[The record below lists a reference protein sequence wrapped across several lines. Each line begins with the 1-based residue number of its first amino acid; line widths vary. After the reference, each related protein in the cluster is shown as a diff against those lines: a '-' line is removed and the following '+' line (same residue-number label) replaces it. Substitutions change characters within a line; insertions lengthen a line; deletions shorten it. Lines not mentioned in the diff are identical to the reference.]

1 MMTPVSS
8 DLGTLD
14 APPALRARTT
24 GWRDPRLW
32 LGIALVAASVLVGAR
47 LLGSADDTVEVWT
60 AGGDL
65 AAGQPVAAGDLVAR
79 RVRFTDDGD
88 GDRYLRVGDPLPS
101 EATLS
106 RAVGAGELLPAAA
119 LGSAEEGLTEVPL
132 WAPGEVIPASVEP
145 GSTVDVWVTPTPGSG
160 PAVKGSVLVL
170 DDVVVIAVPRG
181 EDSFGPGGN
190 RQVLVGVA
198 DGAAPEVGQALAAA
212 KDDRIVITRQG

>member
-1 MMTPVSS
+1 MMTSVSR

-14 APPALRARTT
+14 APQAVRARGP

-47 LLGSADDTVEVWT
+47 LLGGADDTVEVWS
-60 AGGDL
+60 ARADL
-65 AAGQPVAAGDLVAR
+65 AAGQPVTEADLVAR
-79 RVRFTDDGD
+79 RVSFDDEAD
-88 GDRYLRVGDPLPS
+88 GDRYVRVGNPLPGD
-101 EATLS
+101 ATLS

-119 LGSAEEGLTEVPL
+119 LGAAEEGLTEVPV
-132 WAPGEVIPASVEP
+132 WAPAEVIPASIEP

-160 PAVKGSVLVL
+160 STVKGSVLVL

-190 RQVLVGVA
+190 RQVLVGVT

-212 KDDRIVITRQG
+212 KDNRIVITRQG

>member
-1 MMTPVSS
+1 M
-8 DLGTLD
+8 
-14 APPALRARTT
+14 RARGP

-47 LLGSADDTVEVWT
+47 LLGGADDTVEVWSAAPTSPRVSRSPRRIWSPGGCASTTRPT
-60 AGGDL
+60 AI
-65 AAGQPVAAGDLVAR
+65 
-79 RVRFTDDGD
+79 
-88 GDRYLRVGDPLPS
+88 
-101 EATLS
+101 ATSGSATRCRATPPLS

-119 LGSAEEGLTEVPL
+119 LGAAEEGLTEVPV
-132 WAPGEVIPASVEP
+132 WAPAEVIPASIEP

-160 PAVKGSVLVL
+160 STVKGSVLVL

-190 RQVLVGVA
+190 RQVLVGVT

-212 KDDRIVITRQG
+212 KDNRIVITRQG

>member
-14 APPALRARTT
+14 APPAQRARTP

-32 LGIALVAASVLVGAR
+32 LGVALVATSVLVGAR
-47 LLGSADDTVEVWT
+47 LLGGADDTVEVWS

-65 AAGQPVAAGDLVAR
+65 AAGQPVTEGDLVAR
-79 RVRFTDDGD
+79 RVRFAAAAD
-88 GDRYLRVGDPLPS
+88 GDRYLRVGDPLPDD
-101 EATLS
+101 ATLT
-106 RAVGAGELLPAAA
+106 RAVGDGELLPAAA
-119 LGSAEEGLTEVPL
+119 LGSAEEGLTEVPI
-132 WAPGEVIPASVEP
+132 WAPAEVIPASVEP
-145 GSTVDVWVTPTPGSG
+145 GSLVDVWVTPTPG
-160 PAVKGSVLVL
+160 ADARTAGSVLVL

-198 DGAAPEVGQALAAA
+198 DGAAPEVGQAIAAA